1 MRSSPRGKTG
11 GGRPITRGM
20 PGWML
25 KLFLGEVATVVIHGR
40 RVLPA
45 KALEPGY
52 HFAYAHAEEAL
63 SNLLK

>member
-1 MRSSPRGKTG
+1 
-11 GGRPITRGM
+11 M